1 MVTIIENAT
10 VVNEGERFLAS
21 VRVEEGRIAEIA
33 RDRELPVG
41 PLDCCLEA
49 EGAFLLPGVIDG
61 HVHMRDPGL
70 THKATMESE
79 TRAAARGG
87 VTTVL
92 DMPNVVPQTT
102 TLELLKQRYALA
114 KGRCHVNYGFY
125 LGATN
130 DNLEEIKRLDTS
142 ACPGV
147 KLFMGSSTGGMLVDR
162 EEKLRQIF
170 RHSPA
175 LIVTH
180 CEDTNRINNEVRRV
194 KTEESKSQSR
204 PEDASHSSLP
214 DDLPICFHPI
224 IRDHEACLRSS
235 QLAVRLAHEEKA
247 RLHVAHITT
256 AQELEL
262 FSPVDDRITAEACV
276 PHLLF
281 TDKDYETLGS
291 RIKCNPAIK
300 TEADRAALRK
310 ALTDGR
316 IRTIATDHAPHLLS
330 EKEGG
335 ALKAMSGMPMVQFS
349 LPVVL
354 SLADE
359 GVLSLERVAELMC
372 HNPARLY
379 GIRERGFLREGYR
392 ADLVLVRRKP
402 WTVSRDCIES
412 LCGWSPLE
420 GRMLGWQV
428 EKTWVNGRLVWDGTS
443 FPLPPEGEE
452 CQFQGKAPEV
462 LI

>member
-1 MVTIIENAT
+1 MAADSFTIQNVTI
-10 VVNEGERFLAS
+10 VNEGECYQAS
-21 VRVEEGRIAEIA
+21 VRIEGGWIAEIQPSSA
-33 RDRELPVG
+33 SPI
-41 PLDCCLEA
+41 
-49 EGAFLLPGVIDG
+49 EGGSDGSAFLFPGIIDE
-61 HVHMRDPGL
+61 HVHMREPGL

-102 TLELLKQRYALA
+102 TLQLLKERYALA
-114 KGRCHVNYGFY
+114 EGQCHVNYGFY

-130 DNLEEIKRLDTS
+130 DNLEEIKRLDPS
-142 ACPGV
+142 ICPGV

-170 RHSPA
+170 RDSPT
-175 LIVTH
+175 LIMTH
-180 CEDTNRINNEVRRV
+180 CEDTARINSLTLALSKREGIFQQLEGM
-194 KTEESKSQSR
+194 EE
-204 PEDASHSSLP
+204 A
-214 DDLPICFHPI
+214 PIRLHPL
-224 IRDHEACLRSS
+224 IRDHEACYKSTE
-235 QLAVRLAHEEKA
+235 LAVRLAKETGA

-262 FSPVDDRITAEACV
+262 FQPDDDRITAEACV

-281 TDKDYETLGS
+281 TDADYETLGA

-300 TEADRAALRK
+300 TMADRDALRR

-316 IRTIATDHAPHLLS
+316 IRTIATDHAPHLLN

-335 ALKAMSGMPMVQFS
+335 CLKAMSGMPMVQFS
-349 LPVVL
+349 LPAVL
-354 SLADE
+354 SLVDE
-359 GVLSLERVAELMC
+359 GVLSIERAVELMC

-379 GIRERGFLREGYR
+379 HIKDRGFIREGYH
-392 ADLVLVRRKP
+392 ADLVLVRKQS
-402 WTVSRDCIES
+402 WTVTKDCIES
-412 LCGWSPLE
+412 RCGWSPLE
-420 GRMLGWQV
+420 GRTFGWQV

-443 FPLPPEGEE
+443 FPIAPSGER
-452 CQFQGKAPEV
+452 V
-462 LI
+462 LFNS